1 MNQEDLMIHIFCL
14 IDDLLKAMRLPR
26 LRQRGPDP
34 VLSDSEALAIVCLGE
49 FLGLDADK
57 AIYGFCRE
65 HFAHLFPGLGQIG
78 RTTFTRQA
86 ANLWKLGQ
94 LLQERLAE
102 GFVASRPD
110 GPLWLIDSFPLPA
123 CRFARAPSCKR
134 LAGVASFGFDHTI
147 GAVFY
152 GVRIHLRCADCGVVV
167 KLQVAPANVHD
178 VDVAPEMLGPG
189 ADTSLADRN
198 YWSPPLQ
205 EQLRI
210 EGRRLLTP
218 FRLRA
223 KDKHPAFT
231 ALLSKLRQPIE
242 PLIGQLAVRLN
253 AKRTWARDLWHLVA
267 RLTRKVLAH
276 TLAVVLNDSLGNPP
290 TQLELLMAA

>member
-1 MNQEDLMIHIFCL
+1 MSQEDLLIHIFCMT
-14 IDDLLKAMRLPR
+14 DDQLKALRLPR
-26 LRQRGPDP
+26 LRLHGPRP
-34 VLSDSEALAIVCLGE
+34 VLADSEVIAIACFGELLGI
-49 FLGLDADK
+49 DAER
-57 AIYGFCRE
+57 AIFRYCRE
-65 HFAHLFPGLGQIG
+65 RFAHLFPNLRDVN

-86 ANLWKLGQ
+86 ANLWKLSQ
-94 LLQERLAE
+94 LLQEELAR
-102 GFVASRPD
+102 GFITSRPD

-134 LAGVASFGFDHTI
+134 FAGVASFGFDHTI
-147 GAVFY
+147 GAVYY
-152 GVRIHLRCADCGVVV
+152 GVRIHLRCADCGVVA
-167 KLQVAPANVHD
+167 KLEVAPANAHD

-189 ADTSLADRN
+189 ANTSLADRN

-205 EQLRI
+205 EELRI

-223 KDKHPAFT
+223 KDKNPAFT

-276 TLAVVLNDSLGNPP
+276 TLGIVLNDRLGNPP
-290 TQLELLMAA
+290 TQLELLIAA